1 MLAISQLESA
11 RILESNQKSM
21 AALIASLSPATASAS
36 SRPAR
41 SVQVKPPKWTDEET
55 PHEYFSKYEKAMLH
69 NGVEKSA
76 WGQLL
81 PVYLAGRAQPALAQV
96 EVDGLDDYES
106 VKATLLESLGD
117 TPESADRK
125 WWSLGRLP
133 GEEPGSFYLRV
144 RSVGLRRL
152 YGLSSKEE
160 ITEKV
165 ILSRFLSLL
174 PADCYSAVVNKH
186 PKTGLAASRLV
197 QEYEETRT
205 YVRKKQPWK
214 QDNYHHYKR
223 EQRVASPVSPPARE
237 NSASESGNASGFVGS
252 SPRGN
257 RTDKPGRKPIK
268 CHGCGEP
275 GHIRPNCPHKVR
287 RVTSPEP
294 GKSMSVKGWLAG
306 REWNNLRIDTGADRT
321 VVRSD
326 CVPSDAY
333 TSEVVRLDSWRGAQF
348 SEHRVAQIS
357 IRVDD
362 VEELAKVAVVDQLD
376 CPALLGK
383 DLGPRMTVKLL
394 SLVLE
399 RAKAEQAKCEHPV
412 VTMQPVESEVVR
424 ATRAQ
429 VKKARKEEE
438 ENDLASALSES
449 EPVPLSGIFDFEEE
463 LFSDDVF
470 EKGLSDPDLVP
481 TPLKELEGLV
491 EDGAADI
498 PLPKLGEA
506 DRNSLSSEQKADP
519 TLKAQYLLA
528 EKQEKG
534 YSFDKDILVHTTC
547 DELGDSLV
555 RILVP
560 KGRRLKVLEVA
571 HTHMLAGHFG
581 RKKTF
586 TRLSSKFLWP
596 RMWIEVKEFVRGCSG
611 CQRAGRKDKARAP
624 LQPLQCE
631 SEPFSKVAFDLV
643 GPLPRSTSGYRYVL
657 TMMDLYSKFPAAIPL
672 KKVDNLTVIE
682 AMMEVF
688 SCYGLPKVLLTDQG
702 SVFTSR
708 LTKEMC
714 KQFEIEKIQT
724 SPYHPQSDGA
734 LERWHA
740 CLKGMLKRSG
750 KDVKEWDRHLKYLL
764 FAYRSTP
771 HCTTGFSPFLLMF
784 GREARGPL
792 DILQE
797 SWLEG
802 DSEKSS
808 VFEWLTSVKAQM
820 KELSVLVSE
829 REQLA
834 KVRMKNQY
842 DKSSSP
848 KEFVSGD
855 MVLVW
860 KPGIHAKMGASWD
873 GPFQIEK
880 KVSPVNYKVQVPGNS
895 NRSKVLHVNM
905 LKKWTT
911 AASKIHRVAIVHE
924 DEEGDENCPVGL
936 KLGRA
941 DFAPSKQQ
949 QVALDRVLA
958 EYPDVLNPEPGRT
971 DLVSL
976 CINTADHTPVSSHP
990 YRIAPRWREEVK
1002 KQLDQLLELGIIQP
1016 SVSPWSSSI
1025 VTIKKK
1031 DGGVRICIDY
1041 RAVNAITQPD
1051 PYQMPLIDDILEA
1064 LACAK
1069 FISKVDL
1076 NKGFHQIPVDPSHY
1090 QKTAFCT
1097 PWGKYEFRVM
1107 PFGVRNGPSVFQR
1120 LMDQVLNRDS
1130 DSAVVYID
1138 DIAIFSSSWEQH
1150 CQDIRKIL
1158 GRLRGAGL
1166 TANTKKCL
1174 WGQTHCEFLGH
1185 LVGGGMVSPAAL
1197 KVEAVRQFTQPKTKT
1212 QVRQFLGLTGYY
1224 RRFVEDYAQHSFNLT
1239 ETTKKSA
1246 PEKVAWTNALE
1257 SEFTYLKN
1265 MLCVVPSLTLPTV
1278 DDEFLLQT
1286 DASGVGLGAVL
1297 SVIRHQEEYPVAFY
1311 SRKLQPRERKY
1322 SASELEGLAVV
1333 TSILKFDA
1341 YLLTHSFIL
1350 ETDHRALLFLNSAN
1364 QCNGRLARWAMKL
1377 QPFSFTIRYR
1387 PGKQH
1392 VNADTLSR
1400 FFQEEEENSLHR
1412 SSTSEGGGDVMRLP
1426 QQEHPISPNIG
1437 SMLPDT

>member
-1 MLAISQLESA
+1 M
-11 RILESNQKSM
+11 
-21 AALIASLSPATASAS
+21 
-36 SRPAR
+36 
-41 SVQVKPPKWTDEET
+41 
-55 PHEYFSKYEKAMLH
+55 
-69 NGVEKSA
+69 
-76 WGQLL
+76 
-81 PVYLAGRAQPALAQV
+81 
-96 EVDGLDDYES
+96 
-106 VKATLLESLGD
+106 
-117 TPESADRK
+117 
-125 WWSLGRLP
+125 
-133 GEEPGSFYLRV
+133 
-144 RSVGLRRL
+144 
-152 YGLSSKEE
+152 
-160 ITEKV
+160 
-165 ILSRFLSLL
+165 
-174 PADCYSAVVNKH
+174 
-186 PKTGLAASRLV
+186 
-197 QEYEETRT
+197 
-205 YVRKKQPWK
+205 
-214 QDNYHHYKR
+214 
-223 EQRVASPVSPPARE
+223 
-237 NSASESGNASGFVGS
+237 
-252 SPRGN
+252 
-257 RTDKPGRKPIK
+257 
-268 CHGCGEP
+268 
-275 GHIRPNCPHKVR
+275 
-287 RVTSPEP
+287 
-294 GKSMSVKGWLAG
+294 
-306 REWNNLRIDTGADRT
+306 
-321 VVRSD
+321 
-326 CVPSDAY
+326 
-333 TSEVVRLDSWRGAQF
+333 
-348 SEHRVAQIS
+348 
-357 IRVDD
+357 
-362 VEELAKVAVVDQLD
+362 
-376 CPALLGK
+376 
-383 DLGPRMTVKLL
+383 
-394 SLVLE
+394 
-399 RAKAEQAKCEHPV
+399 
-412 VTMQPVESEVVR
+412 
-424 ATRAQ
+424 
-429 VKKARKEEE
+429 
-438 ENDLASALSES
+438 
-449 EPVPLSGIFDFEEE
+449 
-463 LFSDDVF
+463 
-470 EKGLSDPDLVP
+470 
-481 TPLKELEGLV
+481 
-491 EDGAADI
+491 
-498 PLPKLGEA
+498 
-506 DRNSLSSEQKADP
+506 
-519 TLKAQYLLA
+519 
-528 EKQEKG
+528 
-534 YSFDKDILVHTTC
+534 
-547 DELGDSLV
+547 

-643 GPLPRSTSGYRYVL
+643 GPLPRSTSGYKYVL

-714 KQFEIEKIQT
+714 KQFEIEKIQI

-802 DSEKSS
+802 DCEKSS

-820 KELSVLVSE
+820 EELSVLVSE

-924 DEEGDENCPVGL
+924 DEEGEENRPVGL

-958 EYPDVLNPEPGRT
+958 EFPDVLNPEPGRT

-1025 VTIKKK
+1025 VTVKKK
-1031 DGGVRICIDY
+1031 DGGVWICIY

-1265 MLCVVPSLTLPTV
+1265 MLCAVPSLTLPTV

-1392 VNADTLSR
+1392 VYADTLSR
-1400 FFQEEEENSLHR
+1400 FFQEEEEISLPR
-1412 SSTSEGGGDVMRLP
+1412 SSTSEGGGRCYEITPYLLTWAACC
-1426 QQEHPISPNIG
+1426 QTHRQCEPIIY
-1437 SMLPDT
+1437 TI